1 MTTFAA
7 IGLDHRHIYH
17 LIGELLAAGAQC
29 AGYWTGTSDLKVL
42 EGVRERFPTLRA
54 VDDRDAL
61 LDDPSVDLIVSAAI
75 PAQRAALAVQA
86 MRRGKDVLVD
96 KPGVTSFEQLAQ
108 VQAAV
113 AETGRIFSICFSERH
128 IVPAVEVARRLVA
141 DGAIGDVVQTL
152 GLGPHRLNRALRPG
166 WFFDRAQ
173 FGGILVDIASHQIDQ
188 FLVFTGAQEA
198 QVVHAAVGHHGTQT
212 DPDFQDFGEIVLCS
226 RPGQPGQQGQ
236 QGQRRGYVRVD
247 WFTPDGLPTWGD
259 GRLFILG
266 TTGSIEIRKYLDIE
280 GRPGT
285 NHLFLADA
293 RGTRHIDCSAE
304 PLTFFRAF
312 LHDVRERTQTAMSQA
327 HVFTVCRL
335 ALQADAL
342 ATSGARA

>member
-7 IGLDHRHIYH
+7 IGLDHRHVYH
-17 LIGELLAAGAQC
+17 LIGELLAAGARC
-29 AGYWTGTSDLKVL
+29 AGYWTGTSDAKVL
-42 EGVRERFPTLRA
+42 EGVRERFPALRA

-61 LDDPSVDLIVSAAI
+61 LEDPAVDLIVSAAV
-75 PAQRAALAVQA
+75 PAERTALAVQA

-128 IVPAVEVARRLVA
+128 IVPAVEAARRLVG
-141 DGAIGDVVQTL
+141 DGAIGEVVQTL

-166 WFFDRAQ
+166 WFFDRTQ

-188 FLVFTGAQEA
+188 FLVFTGAQDA

-212 DPDFQDFGEIVLCS
+212 DRDFQDFGEIVLCS
-226 RPGQPGQQGQ
+226 RP
-236 QGQRRGYVRVD
+236 GQRRGYVRVD

-293 RGTRHIDCSAE
+293 RGTRHMDCSAE
-304 PLTFFRAF
+304 PLGFFRAF
-312 LHDVRERTQTAMSQA
+312 LNDVRDRTETAMTQA

-335 ALQADAL
+335 ALEADAL
-342 ATSGARA
+342 ATAGSPA

>member
-1 MTTFAA
+1 
-7 IGLDHRHIYH
+7 
-17 LIGELLAAGAQC
+17 
-29 AGYWTGTSDLKVL
+29 
-42 EGVRERFPTLRA
+42 
-54 VDDRDAL
+54 
-61 LDDPSVDLIVSAAI
+61 
-75 PAQRAALAVQA
+75 

-128 IVPAVEVARRLVA
+128 VVPAVDVARRLVA
-141 DGAIGDVVQTL
+141 DGAIGEVIQTL
-152 GLGPHRLNRALRPG
+152 GLGPHRLNRAIRPG

-188 FLVFTGAQEA
+188 FLVFTGVQDA

-212 DPDFQDFGEIVLCS
+212 DRDFQDFGEIVLCS
-226 RPGQPGQQGQ
+226 RPGQPGQQPGQ
-236 QGQRRGYVRVD
+236 QRGYVRVD
-247 WFTPDGLPTWGD
+247 WFTPEGLPTWGD

-266 TTGSIEIRKYLDIE
+266 TTGSIELRKYLDIE

-285 NHLFLADA
+285 NHLFLAD
-293 RGTRHIDCSAE
+293 RHGTRHIDCSAE

-312 LHDVRERTQTAMSQA
+312 LHDVRERTHTAMTQA

-335 ALQADAL
+335 ALEADAW
-342 ATSGARA
+342 ATSGVRA